1 MTLLVR
7 SCVDLIARIA
17 KFLNLLT
24 FEDTPNYD
32 KLRRLFKEIGELAG
46 ESYDSA

>member
-1 MTLLVR
+1 
-7 SCVDLIARIA
+7 LIARIA

-46 ESYDSA
+46 EFDYSPSNRQRDFKT